1 MTKTPLVAGAAN
13 EDTAKAR
20 ITLTIAKDVF
30 IAEYPTLE
38 LLLTSLTLVSG
49 PSAGRDHHP

>member
-1 MTKTPLVAGAAN
+1 MLQAISTKMPLGAGAAN

-30 IAEYPTLE
+30 IAEY
-38 LLLTSLTLVSG
+38 LVF
-49 PSAGRDHHP
+49 HTE